1 MGADIGRSQDALLV
15 FSRGSPM
22 LGGDTDLRVRQ
33 RWKGWLGRD
42 GSRDLYPTGSV
53 LFLGVKGEEGS
64 DESTCKTS

>member
-1 MGADIGRSQDALLV
+1 LGADIGRSQDALPE
-15 FSRGSPM
+15 FSRESLT
-22 LGGDTDLRVRQ
+22 LGGGNDLRVRQ
-33 RWKGWLGRD
+33 RWSGWLGRD